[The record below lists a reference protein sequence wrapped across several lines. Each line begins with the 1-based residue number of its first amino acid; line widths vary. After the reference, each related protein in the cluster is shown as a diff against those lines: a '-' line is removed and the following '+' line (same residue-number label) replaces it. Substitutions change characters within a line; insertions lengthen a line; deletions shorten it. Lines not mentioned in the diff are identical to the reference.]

1 MINITNLS
9 KNYGAKVLFENISL
23 NINQGEKIG
32 LIGPNGTGKST
43 LFSLILQEIES
54 SKGEVRVNKGVHI
67 GYLPQELSFSRPDI
81 KVLDGIPPV
90 TPAADSVRGGE
101 AEKSEHT
108 VLTELTEGDERIM
121 RLNKEKE
128 ALESKNEAGSK
139 RYGEVLHELET
150 LGFFELEH
158 KAEKI
163 LSGLGF
169 KERDFNRPISQM
181 SGGWQM
187 RALLAKLLTYHYDLL
202 LLDEPTNYLDLNA
215 ALWLKDYLAA
225 FRGTFIMISHDRAFL
240 TDVTNYTLILENG
253 SIFKVQGN
261 YEHYEEI
268 KAQKR
273 THLVKQSKEQDKKM
287 QQLEKFVA
295 RFHAQPNKAA
305 SVRAKRR
312 VLEKMDE
319 DKIVLPPDPR
329 QSIHNFVFPQTRRS
343 GHRVISLEG
352 ISKAYGDIQVYKDLG
367 FEITQGEKAVLA
379 GENGA
384 GKSTLLKILAG
395 IAGIDSG
402 NRVVG
407 HNVDIGY
414 FSQARTDVLNIEN
427 TVLQEAYS
435 AAPGYMIEESI
446 RTILGAFLFSG
457 DDAEKKVKVL
467 SGGEKSRLILAKL
480 LINPPNFLL
489 LDEPTTHLDVDAVE
503 ALVRALKN
511 YEGTIVF
518 ISHDIY
524 FVSSVA
530 NNVFEVKEGRI
541 RKFPG
546 TFDYY
551 LEKRDTFVD
560 TEEVK
565 KSKTISHK
573 LVDEV
578 TGKAKAEEH
587 LRKAEEKKRKA
598 NNSLIRDRINK
609 LLKKKEEL
617 ELESYAKARA
627 LSNPHFYRDEET
639 AKEYG
644 RRMKE
649 IEKLNLEIDSQIKA
663 LENQII

>member
-1 MINITNLS
+1 MINIIKLS
-9 KNYGAKVLFENISL
+9 KNYGPKVLFEDISL

-43 LFSLILQEIES
+43 LFSLILQEIEP
-54 SKGEVRVNKGVHI
+54 SKGEVRVNKGTHI
-67 GYLPQELSFSRPDI
+67 GYLPQEASF
-81 KVLDGIPPV
+81 
-90 TPAADSVRGGE
+90 
-101 AEKSEHT
+101 KSEHT
-108 VLTELTEGDERIM
+108 VLAELTEGDERIT
-121 RLNKEKE
+121 RLKKEME
-128 ALESKNEAGSK
+128 ALESRNEAGSK
-139 RYGEVLHELET
+139 HYGEVLHELEI

-158 KAEKI
+158 KAKKI

-169 KERDFNRPISQM
+169 KERDYNRPINQM

-187 RALLAKLLTYHYDLL
+187 RALLGKLLTYHYDLL

-215 ALWLKDYLAA
+215 ALWLKDHLVG
-225 FRGTFIMISHDRAFL
+225 FQGTFIMISHDKAFL

-253 SIFKVQGN
+253 SIAKVHGN

-273 THLVKQSKEQDKKM
+273 THLEKQFKEQDKKIK
-287 QQLEKFVA
+287 QLERFVE

-312 VLEKMDE
+312 VLEKME
-319 DKIVLPPDPR
+319 GEKIIVPLDPR
-329 QSIHNFVFPQTRRS
+329 ESIGNFSFPQTRKS
-343 GHRVISLEG
+343 GHRVITLQG
-352 ISKAYGDIQVYKDLG
+352 VSKSYGDIRVYEGLD

-395 IAGIDSG
+395 IVPLDSG
-402 NRVVG
+402 SRIVG

-414 FSQARTDVLNIEN
+414 FSQTRTDVLNVEN
-427 TVLQEAYS
+427 TVLDEAYS
-435 AAPGYMIEESI
+435 AVPGYMGEETV
-446 RTILGAFLFSG
+446 RTILGAFLFTG
-457 DDAEKKVKVL
+457 DDAAKKVKVL

-480 LINPPNFLL
+480 LIDPPNCLL
-489 LDEPTTHLDVDAVE
+489 LDEPTTHLDVDAVD

-524 FVSSVA
+524 FTRSVA
-530 NNVFEVKEGRI
+530 NNVFEVKSGRI

-546 TFDYY
+546 SFDYY
-551 LEKRDTFVD
+551 LEKRDSFTD
-560 TEEVK
+560 AAPER
-565 KSKTISHK
+565 
-573 LVDEV
+573 
-578 TGKAKAEEH
+578 KAKVSVRKQADESKEKAKEEER
-587 LRKAEEKKRKA
+587 LRKEEEKKRKA
-598 NNSLIRDRINK
+598 HNAAIREKINK
-609 LLKKKEEL
+609 LEKKKEAL

-639 AKEYG
+639 AREYG

-649 IEKLNLEIDSQIKA
+649 IERQNTLLDEEIKA
-663 LENQII
+663 LESRII

>member
-1 MINITNLS
+1 MPLPSQNPWNLAAQYNLMINIIKLS
-9 KNYGAKVLFENISL
+9 KNYGPKVLFEDISL

-43 LFSLILQEIES
+43 LFSLILQETEPS
-54 SKGEVRVNKGVHI
+54 SGEVRVNKGVHI
-67 GYLPQELSFSRPDI
+67 GYLPQEASF
-81 KVLDGIPPV
+81 
-90 TPAADSVRGGE
+90 
-101 AEKSEHT
+101 KSEHT
-108 VLTELTEGDERIM
+108 VLAELTEGDERLM
-121 RLNKEKE
+121 RLKGEKE
-128 ALESKNEAGSK
+128 RLESKDEAGSK

-158 KAEKI
+158 KAKKI

-169 KERDFNRPISQM
+169 KERDFSRPINQM

-187 RALLAKLLTYHYDLL
+187 RALLGKLLTYHYDLL

-215 ALWLKDYLAA
+215 ALWLKDYLAD
-225 FRGTFIMISHDRAFL
+225 FQGTFIMISHDKAFL
-240 TDVTNYTLILENG
+240 TDVTNYTFILEYG
-253 SIFKVQGN
+253 SISKVHGN

-273 THLVKQSKEQDKKM
+273 THLIKQFKEQDKKM
-287 QQLEKFVA
+287 KQLDKFVA

-312 VLEKMDE
+312 VLERMEEEKVV
-319 DKIVLPPDPR
+319 IPPDPR
-329 QSIHNFVFPQTRRS
+329 ESIGNFSFPQTRRS
-343 GHRVISLEG
+343 GHRVINLEG
-352 ISKAYGDIQVYKDLG
+352 VSKAYGDIQVYDGLD

-395 IAGIDSG
+395 IVGIDKGS
-402 NRVVG
+402 RVVG

-414 FSQARTDVLNIEN
+414 FSQTRTDVLNVEN

-435 AAPGYMIEESI
+435 AAPGYMAEETI
-446 RTILGAFLFSG
+446 RTILGAFLFTG

-480 LINPPNFLL
+480 LIDPPNCLL
-489 LDEPTTHLDVDAVE
+489 LDEPTTHLDVDAVD
-503 ALVRALKN
+503 ALVRALKS

-530 NNVFEVKEGRI
+530 NNVFEVKSGRV

-551 LEKRDTFVD
+551 LEKRDSVSD
-560 TEEVK
+560 TAIEHKSRPAAPVK
-565 KSKTISHK
+565 Q
-573 LVDEV
+573 VDE
-578 TGKAKAEEH
+578 AKEKVKEQE
-587 LRKAEEKKRKA
+587 RKNKEEEKKRKSH
-598 NNSLIRDRINK
+598 NSIIRDKINK
-609 LLKKKEEL
+609 LLKKKETL
-617 ELESYAKARA
+617 EIESYAKARA

-649 IEKLNLEIDSQIKA
+649 IEKLIQEIEAGIKA
-663 LENQII
+663 LESQII

>member
-1 MINITNLS
+1 MPRWNHPEAKPNDITIMINIINLS
-9 KNYGAKVLFENISL
+9 KNYGSKILFENISL
-23 NINQGEKIG
+23 NINQGERIG

-43 LFSLILQEIES
+43 LFSLILQEAEPS
-54 SKGEVRVNKGVHI
+54 SGEVKVNKGVHI
-67 GYLPQELSFSRPDI
+67 GYLPQEASF
-81 KVLDGIPPV
+81 
-90 TPAADSVRGGE
+90 
-101 AEKSEHT
+101 KSEHT
-108 VLTELTEGDERIM
+108 VLAELTEGDERIM
-121 RLNKEKE
+121 SLKEEKE
-128 ALESKNEAGSK
+128 RLESKNDADSK
-139 RYGEVLHELET
+139 RYGDILHELET

-158 KAEKI
+158 KAKKI
-163 LSGLGF
+163 LAGLGF
-169 KERDFNRPISQM
+169 KERDFSRPINQM

-187 RALLAKLLTYHYDLL
+187 RTLLGKLLTYHYDLL

-215 ALWLKDYLAA
+215 ALWLKDYLAG
-225 FRGTFIMISHDRAFL
+225 FQGTFIMISHDKAFL

-253 SIFKVQGN
+253 SISKVHGN

-273 THLVKQSKEQDKKM
+273 THLIKQSKEQEKKIK
-287 QQLEKFVA
+287 QLDRFVA

-312 VLEKMDE
+312 VLERMEEEK
-319 DKIVLPPDPR
+319 VVVPPDPR
-329 QSIHNFVFPQTRRS
+329 ESIGNFLFPQTRRS
-343 GHRVISLEG
+343 GHRVINLKG
-352 ISKAYGDIQVYKDLG
+352 ASKAYGDIRVYDGLD

-395 IAGIDSG
+395 IVNIDKG
-402 NRVVG
+402 ERVLG

-414 FSQARTDVLNIEN
+414 FSQTRTDVLNVEN

-435 AAPGYMIEESI
+435 AAPGYMAEETI
-446 RTILGAFLFSG
+446 RTILGAFLFTG

-480 LINPPNFLL
+480 LIDPPNFLL
-489 LDEPTTHLDVDAVE
+489 LDEPTTHLDVDAVD

-524 FVSSVA
+524 FVRSVA
-530 NNVFEVKEGRI
+530 NNVFEVKAGRV

-546 TFDYY
+546 SFDYY
-551 LEKRDTFVD
+551 LEKRDDITD
-560 TEEVK
+560 TAVERK
-565 KSKTISHK
+565 PRPAQSRQ
-573 LVDEV
+573 VDEAKERAKEEERRN
-578 TGKAKAEEH
+578 KAD
-587 LRKAEEKKRKA
+587 EKKRKSH
-598 NNSLIRDRINK
+598 NSIIRDKINK
-609 LLKKKEEL
+609 LLKKKESL
-617 ELESYAKARA
+617 EAESYAKARA

-639 AKEYG
+639 AREYG

-649 IEKLNLEIDSQIKA
+649 IEKLIRELEEGIKA
-663 LENQII
+663 LESQII

>member
-9 KNYGAKVLFENISL
+9 KNYGAKVLFESISL

-43 LFSLILQEIES
+43 LFSLILQEIEA
-54 SKGEVRVNKGVHI
+54 SKGQVRVNKGVHI
-67 GYLPQELSFSRPDI
+67 GYLPQEASF
-81 KVLDGIPPV
+81 
-90 TPAADSVRGGE
+90 
-101 AEKSEHT
+101 KSEHT
-108 VLTELTEGDERIM
+108 VLSELTEGDERIM
-121 RLNKEKE
+121 RFKREKE
-128 ALESKNEAGSK
+128 ELESKNQAGSQ
-139 RYGEVLHELET
+139 RYGEALHELET

-158 KAEKI
+158 KAKKI

-169 KERDFNRPISQM
+169 KEKDFDRPIAQM

-215 ALWLKDYLAA
+215 ALWLKDYLAS

-240 TDVTNYTLILENG
+240 TDVTNYTLILEHG
-253 SIFKVQGN
+253 AIFKVQGN

-268 KAQKR
+268 KAQR
-273 THLVKQSKEQDKKM
+273 LTHLSKQSKEQDKKI
-287 QQLEKFVA
+287 QQLEKFVS

-312 VLEKMDE
+312 VLEKME
-319 DKIVLPPDPR
+319 EEKIVLPPDPR
-329 QSIHNFVFPQTRRS
+329 QSIHDFVFPQTRRS
-343 GHRVISLEG
+343 GHKIISLEK
-352 ISKAYGDIQVYKDLG
+352 ITKSYGEIKVYEGVD
-367 FEITQGEKAVLA
+367 FEIVQGEKAVLA

-395 IAGIDSG
+395 IVDIDSG
-402 NRVVG
+402 NRTVG

-414 FSQARTDVLNIEN
+414 FSQTRTDVLNVEN

-435 AAPGYMIEESI
+435 AAPGYMAEESV

-457 DDAEKKVKVL
+457 DDAEKKIKVL

-480 LINPPNFLL
+480 LIDPPNFLL

-530 NNVFEVKEGRI
+530 NNVFEVKDGRI

-551 LEKRDTFVD
+551 LEKRDTLVD
-560 TEEVK
+560 AGEVK
-565 KSKTISHK
+565 KTKSILHK
-573 LVDEV
+573 PIDQVKE
-578 TGKAKAEEH
+578 KAKEEERQ
-587 LRKAEEKKRKA
+587 RKLDEKKRKT
-598 NNSLIRDRINK
+598 NNSVIRDKINK
-609 LLKKKEEL
+609 LLKKKEGL

-649 IEKLNLEIDSQIKA
+649 IEKLIFEIATEIKA